1 MTGRTDRS
9 LVLAWGV
16 GLALCGAGAY
26 VTRAASSA
34 RVAEAQGEV
43 KLDTAGGMHD
53 LIVREAWDKT
63 VVDTVRGARGE
74 GGPSPAATGGIRG
87 ESEPPPAATSERR
100 AQSAAY
106 RGETSSSPAL
116 RRSSRDGTK
125 GMAAGTGTGSAP
137 AAPCTLRSALCA
149 LRSRPTVARPAPS
162 TPRDT
167 FDSSLIS
174 ALRDTLRAVLDRA
187 VADSAFPGAYAVVGT
202 SRGVI
207 ADYGAGRIDW
217 APDAP
222 VPTASTIWDLASLTK
237 VVSMTSAMESLV
249 DAGVVSLDAPVQRYL
264 PGFTGHG
271 KERVTVRHLLTHS
284 SGLPAWRPLHKE
296 AETPEARRALVLA
309 TPLDTAPGIRYVY
322 SDLGAI
328 TLGFMIERLTK
339 QPLDQYVMRRV
350 FEPLGMRDTRYR
362 PDSSLLPR
370 IAPTEIDPWR
380 QRHLRGEVHD
390 ENAFA
395 LGGVSAHAGLFST
408 GYDLARLARMY
419 LGGGTLEG
427 RRFVAR
433 GTIGRFTRVQDTTI
447 SRRALGWETPTGSN
461 SAGRYMG
468 PHAFGHTGFTGTS
481 MWMDPERDLFVI
493 LLTNR
498 VNPSRQNTRIS
509 RVRVALADAVVQT
522 VAAHGGRPAT
532 PLPSVPRP

>member
-1 MTGRTDRS
+1 MTARADRS

-16 GLALCGAGAY
+16 GLALCGAGAF
-26 VTRAASSA
+26 VTRAASGA
-34 RVAEAQGEV
+34 RVAEARGEV
-43 KLDTAGGMHD
+43 ALDTAATMHG
-53 LIVREAWDKT
+53 LIVREAWDGT
-63 VVDTVRGARGE
+63 VGDSGRGAPPESNLPNPAPATITPATPTTSSARAE
-74 GGPSPAATGGIRG
+74 STTPDPSRTAAPSPTPIPSLARAAD
-87 ESEPPPAATSERR
+87 
-100 AQSAAY
+100 
-106 RGETSSSPAL
+106 
-116 RRSSRDGTK
+116 RSTV
-125 GMAAGTGTGSAP
+125 AAGSA
-137 AAPCTLRSALCA
+137 
-149 LRSRPTVARPAPS
+149 VARAS
-162 TPRDT
+162 GRV
-167 FDSSLIS
+167 FDSTLVT
-174 ALRDTLRAVLDRA
+174 ALRDTLRLILDRA

-202 SRGVI
+202 SKGII
-207 ADYGAGRIDW
+207 ADHGAGRIDW

-222 VPTASTIWDLASLTK
+222 VPTASTVWDLASLTK

-249 DAGVVSLDAPVQRYL
+249 DRGLVALDAPVRRYL
-264 PGFTGHG
+264 PEFTGRG

-284 SGLPAWRPLHKE
+284 SGLPSWRPLHKE
-296 AETPEARRALVLA
+296 ADTPEARRALVLA

-328 TLGFMIERLTK
+328 TLGFLIERVTK
-339 QPLDQYVMRRV
+339 QPLDAYVAARV
-350 FEPLGMRDTRYR
+350 FQPLGMRDTRYR
-362 PDSSLLPR
+362 PDSSLLAR

-408 GYDLARLARMY
+408 GHDLARLARMY
-419 LGGGTLEG
+419 LNGGALDG

-433 GTIGRFTRVQDTTI
+433 RTLDRFTRVQDTTI

-461 SAGRYMG
+461 SAGRYLG
-468 PHAFGHTGFTGTS
+468 PRAFGHTGFTGTS

-522 VAAHGGRPAT
+522 VAAHGAAPRRDAPRSGPPAT
-532 PLPSVPRP
+532 SLPSVPRP